1 MVISKNGLQSFTEAA
16 RNYCVIQRMP
26 ALGFFFLPCGG
37 CVCMHACM
45 YICTYERIRRWP
57 MRFGHRIGYDRVIR
71 PKFGVR
77 LTFTSA
83 RNTPSPL
90 HLCDARLGIQCTH
103 LFATA
108 GECSEY
114 RYEKIFS
121 I

>member
-16 RNYCVIQRMP
+16 RNYCVIKRLP
-26 ALGFFFLPCGG
+26 ALGFFSTVRRLRLY
-37 CVCMHACM
+37 ACM
-45 YICTYERIRRWP
+45 YVYMYVRKNSSVVNAV
-57 MRFGHRIGYDRVIR
+57 GHRIGYDKVVR

-77 LTFTSA
+77 LAFTSA